1 MMGKMERRRR
11 NNESEMWIFIVIVI
25 SFYRE
30 IIVKKDLVL
39 EKELREEKI
48 FCLELMKRINSN
60 I

>member
-1 MMGKMERRRR
+1 MMGKMEKRRR
-11 NNESEMWIFIVIVI
+11 NNESEIWIFIVIVI

>member
-1 MMGKMERRRR
+1 MMGKMEKRRR

>member
-1 MMGKMERRRR
+1 MGKMERRRR
-11 NNESEMWIFIVIVI
+11 NNESEIWIFIVIVI

>member
-11 NNESEMWIFIVIVI
+11 NNESEIWIFIVIVI

>member
-1 MMGKMERRRR
+1 MGKMERRRR

-48 FCLELMKRINSN
+48 FCLKFAKRINSN